1 MANDLVSILSLQS
14 GDSASQ
20 DSSYSQPTIVVSF
33 DESVTLANPTMQRY
47 TMVIYT
53 FLLLPHLT
61 KYLWDSRSFCLLV
74 NFWEALAICPT
85 SRRWPFSKS
94 PNLFSEAWSTIM
106 QTWLQFN
113 GPQLFQREQVSGRI
127 YNCWKHVKILSIT
140 VRQSK
145 LPD

>member
-1 MANDLVSILSLQS
+1 MANNLVSILSLQS

-61 KYLWDSRSFCLLV
+61 KYL
-74 NFWEALAICPT
+74 
-85 SRRWPFSKS
+85 
-94 PNLFSEAWSTIM
+94 
-106 QTWLQFN
+106 
-113 GPQLFQREQVSGRI
+113 
-127 YNCWKHVKILSIT
+127 
-140 VRQSK
+140 
-145 LPD
+145 